1 MEKTLKLEKLELLES
16 RIANTLEIVSELNSR
31 CQNLAR
37 KNEVLELKVSELT
50 NTNVEMSEQL
60 NDIQTHQGM
69 DEKAVLNKIDR
80 MLEKFGELQI

>member
-16 RIANTLEIVSELNSR
+16 RIANTLEKVSELNSR

-37 KNEVLELKVSELT
+37 KNEELELKIEQLT
-50 NTNVEMSEQL
+50 NTNGELSNQL
-60 NDIQTHQGM
+60 NDIQAHQGM
-69 DEKAVLNKIDR
+69 DETEVLSKIDR